1 MEPEIAFPG
10 GPYPG
15 NKDLAKQKRK
25 RPNMKL
31 RGDSRP
37 SWQRRRAPKRRFGR
51 WLLAWTGVI
60 CVWMLVIFGG
70 MIAYY
75 AYDLP
80 DVAQI
85 AAANR
90 APSVTLLGADGS
102 VLANFGELYGEALDV
117 ADLPP
122 NLPRAVVAVED
133 RRFYQHP
140 GVDVF
145 GLARAMLANI
155 RAGRIVQGGSTIS
168 QQLAKNL
175 FLTPERT
182 IRRKVREVMLAFWLE
197 RKFTKDQILTLYLNR
212 VYFGSGT
219 YGVDAAARRYFGKS
233 AKEVTLYES
242 AVLAGLLKAPS
253 RFNPA
258 RNLDAAEARARLV
271 LQSMVESDFIGEED
285 AIAAL
290 TKKTNLATL
299 AGSGSRYFA
308 DWILNEVRS
317 YVGFSDRDLIVQT
330 TLDLS
335 LQKIAQEEAQK
346 VLEAEGEGRT
356 VSQAAM
362 VFMTPDGEV
371 RAMVGGRDY
380 SQSQFNRAT
389 QALRQPGSAFKLFVY
404 LASFE
409 DGLQPDNRFT
419 DGPIQIGTWAPKNYA
434 DRYYGDVTLREAFAR
449 SLNSVAV
456 QVSENAGRD
465 TVADAARRLGI
476 SSDLNPH
483 PSLALGTSEVSL
495 LDLTTAYAVFANR
508 GFGVWPH
515 GISEIRDS
523 SGRVLYRRI
532 SSGAGQ
538 LVRSR
543 QVDQMTDLLR
553 ATVEWGTGKGAKF
566 EWPAAGK
573 TGTSQDFRDAWFVGF
588 TSAMVG
594 GVWVGNDDGTAMKG
608 VTGGQLPAKLW
619 ARVMRRALEGQ
630 APEPLPIGNI
640 AQADGNNERGSGGG
654 FIKRILSDLLSDE
667 PPKQRQEQEAPQR
680 GRFKNNQVYD

>member
-1 MEPEIAFPG
+1 
-10 GPYPG
+10 
-15 NKDLAKQKRK
+15 
-25 RPNMKL
+25 MKL

-70 MIAYY
+70 LVAYY

-90 APSVTLLGADGS
+90 APSVTLLGADGAI
-102 VLANFGELYGEALDV
+102 LANFGELYGEAIDV

-122 NLPRAVVAVED
+122 NLSRAVVAVED
-133 RRFYQHP
+133 RRFYRHP

-175 FLTPERT
+175 FLNPERT
-182 IRRKVREVMLAFWLE
+182 IRRKAREVMLAFWLE
-197 RKFTKDQILTLYLNR
+197 RKFTKDQIMTLYLNR

-258 RNLDAAEARARLV
+258 RNRDAADSRARLV
-271 LQSMVESDFIGEED
+271 LQSMVEAGFIGEED

-299 AGSGSRYFA
+299 AGAGSRYFA

-335 LQKIAQEEAQK
+335 LQKIAQEEMQN
-346 VLEAEGEGRT
+346 VLESEGEGRA

-380 SQSQFNRAT
+380 SDSQFNRAT

-409 DGLQPDNRFT
+409 DGLQPDNRFV
-419 DGPIQIGTWAPKNYA
+419 DGPIQIGGWAPKNYA
-434 DRYYGDVTLREAFAR
+434 ERYYGDVTLREAFAR

-456 QVSENAGRD
+456 QVSENAGREI
-465 TVADAARRLGI
+465 VADTARRLGI
-476 SSDLNPH
+476 SSDLDPQ

-538 LVRSR
+538 LVRAR

-594 GVWVGNDDGTAMKG
+594 GVWLGNDDGSSMKG
-608 VTGGQLPAKLW
+608 VTGGQLPARLW
-619 ARVMRRALEGQ
+619 AQVMRRALEGQ

-640 AQADGNNERGSGGG
+640 AQASGNNERGSGGG

-667 PPKQRQEQEAPQR
+667 DSQQPKAEPAPPQR
-680 GRFKNNQVYD
+680 GRFNTNTERN

>member
-1 MEPEIAFPG
+1 
-10 GPYPG
+10 
-15 NKDLAKQKRK
+15 
-25 RPNMKL
+25 MKL

-70 MIAYY
+70 VIAYY

-90 APSVTLLGADGS
+90 APSVTLLGSDGS

-133 RRFYQHP
+133 RRFYKHP

-258 RNLDAAEARARLV
+258 RNLDAAESRARLV

-335 LQKIAQEEAQK
+335 LQKIAQEEMQN
-346 VLEAEGEGRT
+346 VLASESEGRA
-356 VSQAAM
+356 VNQGAM

-380 SQSQFNRAT
+380 SESQFNRAT

-419 DGPIQIGTWAPKNYA
+419 DGPIQVGTWAPKNYA

-456 QVSENAGRD
+456 QVSEDAGRD

-476 SSDLNPH
+476 SSDLDPQ

-495 LDLTTAYAVFANR
+495 LELTTAYAVFANR

-594 GVWVGNDDGTAMKG
+594 GVWVGNDDGMAMNG
-608 VTGGQLPAKLW
+608 VTGGQLPAQLW

-654 FIKRILSDLLSDE
+654 FIKRILSDLLNEES
-667 PPKQRQEQEAPQR
+667 PKPAQEQKAPER